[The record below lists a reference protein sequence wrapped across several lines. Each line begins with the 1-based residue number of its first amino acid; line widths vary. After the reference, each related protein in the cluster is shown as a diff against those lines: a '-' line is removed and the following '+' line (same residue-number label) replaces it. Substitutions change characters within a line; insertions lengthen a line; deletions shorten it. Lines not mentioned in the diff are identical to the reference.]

1 MRGAVLIYILASGML
16 FGQIPELIQNGD
28 FAEAERQLT
37 IALAASPNDAKLHNL
52 QGVLAAQRGEY
63 EKAERSFL
71 QVLRLVP
78 GAVPVQMNLGRL
90 YVEHVE
96 SDSDAAEKGIRV
108 YRDVLKEQPAN
119 AEARYQLAFLLMRN
133 QRAQESLDELNVL
146 DAASKAMPQALAVA
160 LADHVLLGSIERSRS
175 LLSQMLESPDFTEA
189 DATLASW
196 AIERARHFDLGIALG
211 EGAVSKLGPSAE
223 LLIGLA
229 RMAYGKEDRKQTLSY
244 LAHARDLA
252 PENAAIHFFF
262 GIVALEME
270 IPLEATASLKEAVR
284 LAPDNPYFRY
294 ALGAMLSVGRDAELA
309 IPQFEAYCE
318 LKPDDPR
325 GRFGLGSAY
334 LESNQY
340 QKAFEVLSPLVNEPL
355 TRIGAHLMLGR
366 VAKAQNRLE
375 DAERE
380 LQESLRLLP
389 EQPDALA
396 ELGHVYF
403 RMRRYAEAQERFDGA
418 LRLQPEHYEANL
430 WLLALY
436 QRTRDSRKD
445 ALAKKV
451 ELLREKRAEK
461 VASLWKTIEVKPF

>member
-1 MRGAVLIYILASGML
+1 MRGAILVSFFVSAML
-16 FGQIPELIQNGD
+16 FGQIPELIERGNL
-28 FAEAERQLT
+28 AEAERQ
-37 IALAASPNDAKLHNL
+37 ISVALASNPNDANL
-52 QGVLAAQRGEY
+52 NNLLGVVAAQSGQY

-71 QVLRLVP
+71 KVLRLAP
-78 GAVPVQMNLGRL
+78 GAASVQMNLGRL
-90 YVEHVE
+90 YVEHLE
-96 SDSDAAEKGIRV
+96 SDVHAAKKGVGV
-108 YRDVLKEQPAN
+108 YREVLKEHPAN
-119 AEARYQLAFLLMRN
+119 AEARYQLAFLLMREDE
-133 QRAQESLDELNVL
+133 AQESLDELKVL
-146 DAASKAMPQALAVA
+146 DEASRATPQALAVA
-160 LADHVLLGSIERSRS
+160 LADHALLGSLKEARSVLAR
-175 LLSQMLESPDFTEA
+175 MLASSDFTAA
-189 DATLASW
+189 DATLAFW
-196 AIERARHFDLGIALG
+196 AIEHARRFDLGIALG
-211 EGAVSKLGPSAE
+211 EGAVAKLGPRAD
-223 LLIGLA
+223 LLMWLA
-229 RMAYGKEDRKQTLSY
+229 RMAYGNQDRKQSLSY

-270 IPLEATASLKEAVR
+270 VPLEATASLNEAVR

-309 IPQFEAYCE
+309 IPQFEAYCL
-318 LKPDDPR
+318 LKPTDPR

-340 QKAFEVLSPLVNEPL
+340 QKAFEVLTPLVHEPL

-366 VAKAQNRLE
+366 VAKAQSRLV

-380 LQESLRLLP
+380 LKESLRLLP

-403 RMRRYAEAQERFDGA
+403 RMRRYSEAQKQLEAA
-418 LRLQPEHYEANL
+418 LRQQPEHYEANL

-436 QRTRDSRKD
+436 QRTRDSRKES
-445 ALAKKV
+445 LAKQV
-451 ELLREKRAEK
+451 EELREKRAEK